1 MKRVLAIG
9 CFLTLFAGEL
19 AAMVPPVALARTAA
33 LFTAGRFLEAVEAGR
48 HLGTPEA
55 LALAARA
62 SACRATHLATA
73 SARLEGFR
81 DTARLARAALSRD
94 PANREARLQL
104 VIALGY
110 LARAETAIDAH
121 LAGYADEA
129 RRHLEVAIER
139 GSVTPWAWAVLG
151 AWHAEIISRA
161 GPALGR
167 SLYGANARSAVVNFE
182 RAVRAEPTNLIIH
195 YEFARALM
203 RLDPAENAA
212 RARKQLNLATALSP
226 RNACERLFLRQ
237 AYRFRTVMGLGDRQ
251 TVEAALMR

>member
-1 MKRVLAIG
+1 MRQLLAIT
-9 CFLTLFAGEL
+9 CFLALFAGDL
-19 AAMVPPVALARTAA
+19 AAMVPPATLAHTAA

-62 SACRATHLATA
+62 SACHATHLATA
-73 SARLEGFR
+73 NARLEGFR

-110 LARAETAIDAH
+110 LARAETALDAH
-121 LAGYADEA
+121 FAGYAEEA

-139 GSVTPWAWAVLG
+139 ESATPWAWAILG

-161 GPALGR
+161 GPTLGH

-182 RAVRAEPTNLIIH
+182 RAVRAEPANLILH
-195 YEFARALM
+195 YEFARALI
-203 RLDPAENAA
+203 RLDPAENAT
-212 RARKQLNLATALSP
+212 RARKQLKLATALSP
-226 RNACERLFLRQ
+226 RDACERLFLDQ
-237 AYRFRTVMGLGDRQ
+237 AYRFRTVINLGDRQ
-251 TVEAALMR
+251 TVEAALLR